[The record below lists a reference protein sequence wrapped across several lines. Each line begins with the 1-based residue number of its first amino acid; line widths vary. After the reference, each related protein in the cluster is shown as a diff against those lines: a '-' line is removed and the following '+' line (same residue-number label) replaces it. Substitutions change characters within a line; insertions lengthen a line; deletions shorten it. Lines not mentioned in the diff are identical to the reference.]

1 MQNYAQV
8 ATAPA
13 VERESVSVV
22 LGHTGN
28 LLDDVEKR
36 LYGLRDR
43 IQLANDI
50 SADKAPTPVSGM
62 LSHALDLRN
71 RAQRVKILV
80 ESIEG
85 LL

>member
-1 MQNYAQV
+1 MMQGRAV
-8 ATAPA
+8 GTAVP
-13 VERESVSVV
+13 VDRESVSTV

-43 IQLANDI
+43 IQMANDL
-50 SADKAPTPVSGM
+50 AAEKAPELSNGM